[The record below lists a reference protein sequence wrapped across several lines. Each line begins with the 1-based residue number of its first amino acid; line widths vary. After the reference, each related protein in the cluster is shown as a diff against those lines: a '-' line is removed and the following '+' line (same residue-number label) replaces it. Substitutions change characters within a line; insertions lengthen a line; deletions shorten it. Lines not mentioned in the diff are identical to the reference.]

1 MSIRIEEIFQIEAHP
16 DRVWAYLTDPRQV
29 VHCLPG
35 AELTSVQDESTFL
48 GRVKVKVGPITAA
61 YAGKVVLTD
70 RDETNR
76 VVRMT
81 GEGRE
86 SGGSGSAKLTMTST
100 VVGLPTG
107 GTEVRVSADIDIVGR
122 MAQFGR
128 GMIES
133 VNKQM
138 FKQFTDC
145 VRATLASSAETP
157 AGTTAAPVASAPAEP
172 AAESPHS
179 PSAAASPTPPP
190 AAGPSGPPPAWMSV
204 VATPTSGSIV
214 PATMS
219 GAPIRPSGTV
229 TVKPVR
235 LIPVLFRALFDYIG
249 GVLSRLVGRRKSR

>member
-1 MSIRIEEIFQIEAHP
+1 MSIRIEEVFQIAAHP

-35 AELTSVQDESTFL
+35 AELTSVEDESTFL

-61 YAGKVVLTD
+61 YAGKVILTE
-70 RDETNR
+70 RDEANH

-86 SGGSGSAKLTMTST
+86 SGGSGSAKMTMTST
-100 VVGLPTG
+100 VVGLPSG

-138 FKQFTDC
+138 FRQFTEC
-145 VRATLASSAETP
+145 VRTTLSSGAE
-157 AGTTAAPVASAPAEP
+157 APASETAPP
-172 AAESPHS
+172 AAEPTVPGA
-179 PSAAASPTPPP
+179 PSSA
-190 AAGPSGPPPAWMSV
+190 PPAWMSV

-214 PATMS
+214 PASMGS
-219 GAPIRPSGTV
+219 SPPSQTPGTV
-229 TVKPVR
+229 AVKPVR
-235 LIPVLFRALFDYIG
+235 LLPVLFRALADYLG
-249 GVLSRLVGRRKSR
+249 GVLSRLMGRGSQR

>member
-1 MSIRIEEIFQIEAHP
+1 MSIRIEEVFQIEAHP

-61 YAGKVVLTD
+61 YAGKVVLTE
-70 RDETNR
+70 RDEANR

-86 SGGSGSAKLTMTST
+86 SGGSGSAKMTMTST
-100 VVGLPTG
+100 VVGLPSG

-138 FKQFTDC
+138 FRQFTEC
-145 VRATLASSAETP
+145 VRTTLASAAE
-157 AGTTAAPVASAPAEP
+157 ASAPEIAP
-172 AAESPHS
+172 AAE
-179 PSAAASPTPPP
+179 PP
-190 AAGPSGPPPAWMSV
+190 ASGPSSSAPPAWMSV

-214 PATMS
+214 PATMPS
-219 GAPIRPSGTV
+219 SAPSQPPGTV
-229 TVKPVR
+229 AAKPVR
-235 LIPVLFRALFDYIG
+235 LLPVLFRALADYLG
-249 GVLSRLVGRRKSR
+249 GVLSRLIGRRSQR

>member
-1 MSIRIEEIFQIEAHP
+1 MSIRIEEVFQIEAHP

-61 YAGKVVLTD
+61 YAGKVTLTD
-70 RDETNR
+70 RDDANR
-76 VVRMT
+76 VVKMT

-86 SGGSGSAKLTMTST
+86 SGGSGSAKMMMTST
-100 VVGLPTG
+100 VTGLATG
-107 GTEVRVSADIDIVGR
+107 GTEVHVSADIDIVGR

-138 FKQFTDC
+138 FRQFTDC
-145 VRATLASSAETP
+145 VRATLTSSAEAPSESTTTP
-157 AGTTAAPVASAPAEP
+157 APVEPNVEPSASSSTP
-172 AAESPHS
+172 AASS
-179 PSAAASPTPPP
+179 SAATSS
-190 AAGPSGPPPAWMSV
+190 AAPAWMAV

-214 PATMS
+214 PATMPPS
-219 GAPIRPSGTV
+219 APVQPPGAVP
-229 TVKPVR
+229 VKPVR
-235 LIPVLFRALFDYIG
+235 LLPVLFRALADYIG
-249 GVLSRLVGRRKSR
+249 GIFGRLIGRRRRGPR

>member
-1 MSIRIEEIFQIEAHP
+1 MAIRIEEVFQIEAHP

-35 AELTSVQDESTFL
+35 AELTSVQDDTTFL

-61 YAGKVVLTD
+61 YAGKVILTE
-70 RDETNR
+70 RDDASR
-76 VVRMT
+76 IVRMT

-86 SGGSGSAKLTMTST
+86 SGGSGSAKMTMTST
-100 VVGLPTG
+100 VVGLASG
-107 GTEVRVSADIDIVGR
+107 ATEVRVSADIDIVGR

-145 VRATLASSAETP
+145 VRATLAGADDAMRSPAETP
-157 AGTTAAPVASAPAEP
+157 SATMPSAPTPTSEP
-172 AAESPHS
+172 
-179 PSAAASPTPPP
+179 PT
-190 AAGPSGPPPAWMSV
+190 PPPAWMSV

-214 PATMS
+214 PAALPAS
-219 GAPIRPSGTV
+219 APAPKSTAAA
-229 TVKPVR
+229 KPVH
-235 LIPVLFRALFDYIG
+235 LLPVLFRALADLIG
-249 GVLSRLVGRRKSR
+249 SALGRLFGRKPRDRA